1 MKKNTIAQ
9 KIAAAV
15 VASALVATPA
25 VALAAPVAVAYAP
38 YGYTAVYDDQLD
50 GYYNYFVDDYDVQ
63 TPYATPREQ
72 LRAIVVSLVDAGF
85 GPREVYIEEVLPFA
99 QYNRRFVE
107 VTFWAYG
114 TCYDYTVEAATG
126 NIVSV
131 YVS

>member
-1 MKKNTIAQ
+1 MKKNSVAQ
-9 KIAAAV
+9 KSAAAAI
-15 VASALVATPA
+15 ASALVATPA

-50 GYYNYFVDDYDVQ
+50 GYYNSFVDDYDVQ